1 MTICAAYVVAPVFTA
16 TEVVVFLFAGM
27 TAETGLRGFF
37 GRFRFE
43 GNDFLWI
50 AFFEVS
56 LAWSMTRLAAGHLSF
71 PTVVAGEAGVRSMRE
86 RFELVF
92 VTVFA
97 SLATHVLV

>member
-56 LAWSMTRLAAGHLSF
+56 LAWSMTGLTTCYLSF
-71 PTVVAGEAGVRSMRE
+71 PTITGRE
-86 RFELVF
+86 P
-92 VTVFA
+92 
-97 SLATHVLV
+97 